1 MENDAEYWSQL
12 KKFAVDFPTVINI
25 LESDAEENIAF
36 KKNIFEKFLKK
47 ILTQ

>member
-1 MENDAEYWSQL
+1 MQSIDHNS

-25 LESDAEENIAF
+25 LESHVEENIAF